1 MSLRVE
7 ILLSTMYKVDLDFLE
22 PMFQHNSIDD
32 FDIIIVNQTSNDKLL
47 HSKNS
52 KIKVFNSLERGSPAS
67 RNLAIKKAT
76 KDICL
81 MSDDDIVY
89 QPNLLQTILEA
100 YRDQPEA
107 SLISFEAINE
117 YGKLYTNYYP
127 QGRHDKK
134 TLKKIYT
141 WVITF
146 RRSVFK
152 DHDIYFNH
160 YFGVGAI
167 FKGVTE
173 YVFLRNAYDQG
184 LLMYHMSKTI
194 VMHPDM
200 SSGRKMG
207 GDNAIYARA
216 AMHQRFYGNLSY
228 LWLVKY
234 LFFLLRHGYISS
246 KDISHKFLV
255 GVKGI
260 KKYNELKIKGKIDQ
274 LYDYKYN

>member
-1 MSLRVE
+1 MFKE
-7 ILLSTMYKVDLDFLE
+7 DLDFLE
-22 PMFQHNSIDD
+22 PIFQHNSIDD
-32 FDIIIVNQTSNDKLL
+32 FDIIIVNQTTDDKQLI
-47 HSKNS
+47 SINP
-52 KIKVFNSLERGSPAS
+52 KIKVINSLERGSPAS
-67 RNLAIKKAT
+67 RNLAIKNAT

-89 QPNLLQTILEA
+89 QPNLLQTIKKA
-100 YRDQPEA
+100 YRDYPKA
-107 SLISFEAINE
+107 TLISFEAIDE
-117 YGKLYTNYYP
+117 HGKLYTNYYP
-127 QGRHDKK
+127 EGKHNKE

-152 DHDIYFNH
+152 EHDIYFNH
-160 YFGVGAI
+160 YFGVGSV

-173 YVFLRNAYDQG
+173 YVFLRNAYDKG
-184 LLMYHMSKTI
+184 LSMQHISKTI
-194 VMHPDM
+194 VMHPDE

-234 LFFLLRHGYISS
+234 IFFLLRHRFIAI
-246 KDISHKFLV
+246 KDISEKFSI
-255 GVKGI
+255 GIKGI
-260 KKYNELKIKGKIDQ
+260 NKYKELKTQGKIDQ
-274 LYDYKYN
+274 LHDY